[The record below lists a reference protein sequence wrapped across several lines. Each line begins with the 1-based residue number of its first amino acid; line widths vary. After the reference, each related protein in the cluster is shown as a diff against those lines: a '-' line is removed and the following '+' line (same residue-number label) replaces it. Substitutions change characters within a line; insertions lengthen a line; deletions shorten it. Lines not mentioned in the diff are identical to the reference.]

1 MSETP
6 IAGRLS
12 AILAADVMGYT
23 RLMGTDEAGTTS
35 QGKALWSDL
44 FEPTVADHRGRV
56 VK

>member
-6 IAGRLS
+6 IARRLS
-12 AILAADVMGYT
+12 AILVADVMGYT

-44 FEPTVADHRGRV
+44 FEPTVAAHRGRV